1 MRVNGNIPSLINGV
15 SQQPPSLR
23 LPTQGVEQINA
34 VSSLLDGLGKR
45 PPSEHVAKL
54 TAKNYVKPFIHWINR
69 DETEKYVVLFYPEH
83 IQVVDQFGVS
93 YPVVETVDGDL
104 SYIDASS
111 PYRMIQAL
119 TINDTTFVVN
129 QTRETKLTDDV
140 VATRPMEAIVWIRA
154 GSYSTDYTIKVDGT
168 SYTFTTDV
176 SDATTIKTQHIADQ
190 LTTNLATALGVNYVV
205 TRSNNTIWIKR
216 VNNANFNITTADSNG
231 NHNHSLIVGQAA
243 HFADLPEDAPNGAV
257 AKILGSVEDKS
268 DDYWVQFSTRAGVSF
283 GPGTWVECAAPGVH
297 YKFLADTMPHQL
309 VRKQDDSNGAVTGTP
324 NAIYFEFGQVEWR
337 DRKAGDGDSIPTP
350 SFIGNPISALFL
362 HRGRL
367 GFLAL
372 GNVILSQAGDLI
384 NFWRQTA
391 VTLLDD
397 DPIDVVIANQTA
409 VNLRHAIAFNGDLL
423 LFSDH
428 AQFILKGGDILTP
441 KTVSTSLV
449 TQYSSHIHTVPVNT
463 ADTVYFPFDNGSY
476 TGLREYYVDGI
487 NQQKKAVTVTD
498 QCPRYILG
506 SGLRISVST
515 TENMLF
521 LTTDQERETV
531 YVYQWYVNG
540 QDKLQSSWSKWTF
553 GDDATVLAVG
563 FLGDVMNLIVARN
576 DGTYLE
582 QIRLD
587 PGLTDT
593 YADYVTYLDR
603 RVNET
608 TAGVQTIYNSSSNT
622 TTINVPFL
630 MDSNEDWLVVTR
642 ANGDDNWRHGRV
654 LTQVSHTLTQIVVRG
669 DARPG
674 FWLGRSYTMEYEF
687 ATPYLRSQ
695 SQLGGVSTVSEG
707 RLQVLDFTVKYDR
720 TGYFRAVVVPDQ
732 RDPAEYKMT
741 GQSLL
746 VPSLVGNLGAVQIR
760 SGELKFPVLARNENV
775 RIKVV
780 NDSHLPSYF
789 SGAEWNAVYTSKST
803 RI

>member
-45 PPSEHVAKL
+45 PPAEYVARL
-54 TAKNYVKPFIHWINR
+54 TTKNYVKPFIHWINR

-104 SYIDASS
+104 AYIDAGS

-119 TINDTTFVVN
+119 TVNDTTFVVN
-129 QTRETKLTDDV
+129 QTRETKLTGDLV
-140 VATRPMEAIVWIRA
+140 LTRAPEAIVWIRA
-154 GSYSTDYTIKVDGT
+154 GSYSTTYTIKVDGT
-168 SYTFTTDV
+168 AYTLTTDAT
-176 SDATTIKTQHIADQ
+176 DPTTIRTQAIADG
-190 LTTNLATALGVNYVV
+190 LTTNLASALGADYSV

-216 VNNANFNITTADSNG
+216 IDDAIFNITTSDSNG
-231 NHNHSLIVGQAA
+231 DRNHSLIVGQAP
-243 HFADLPEDAPNGAV
+243 HFTDLPEDAPNGAV
-257 AKILGSVEDKS
+257 AKVLGDIDSQS
-268 DDYWVQFSTRAGVSF
+268 DDYWVQFQTRAGVVF
-283 GPGTWVECAAPGVH
+283 GPGTWVECARPGVH

-309 VRKQDDSNGAVTGTP
+309 VRKQDDENGAVTGTP
-324 NAIYFEFGQVEWR
+324 FAIYFEFGAVEWR

-350 SFIGNPISALFL
+350 SFIGHPISSVFL

-372 GNVILSQAGDLI
+372 GNVVLSQAGDLI

-391 VTLLDD
+391 TTLLDD
-397 DPIDVVIANQTA
+397 DPIDTPIAHQSA
-409 VNLRHAIAFNGDLL
+409 VNLRHAVPFNGELL

-428 AQFILKGGDILTP
+428 AQFILKGGDLLTP
-441 KTVSTSLV
+441 KTVNTNLA
-449 TQYSSHIHTVPVNT
+449 TQYSSHIHTTPVNT
-463 ADTVYFPFDNGSY
+463 ANTVYFPFDNGSF

-487 NQQKKAVTVTD
+487 TQEKKAETISD
-498 QCPRYILG
+498 QCPRYIPG
-506 SGLRISVST
+506 SGLRIAVST

-521 LTTDQERETV
+521 LTTDQERESIW
-531 YVYQWYVNG
+531 VYQWFING
-540 QDKLQSSWSKWTF
+540 QQKIQSSWSKWTF

-563 FLGDVMNLIVARN
+563 FLGDVMNIIVARN

-582 QIRLD
+582 QLHLD

-593 YADYVTYLDR
+593 YADYVTHLDR

-608 TAGVQTIYNSSSNT
+608 TEGVGVSYNSTANT
-622 TTINVPFL
+622 TTITTPFL
-630 MDSNEDWLVVTR
+630 MDGVDDWLVVTR
-642 ANGDDNWRHGRV
+642 ANGDDLWRQGKV
-654 LTQVSHTLTQIVVRG
+654 LTQVSHTLSQIVVRG

-674 FWLGRSYTMEYEF
+674 FWLGRAYSMEYEF

-695 SQLGGVSTVSEG
+695 SQLGGVSSVEDG

-732 RDPAEYKMT
+732 RDAVEYKMT

-746 VPSLVGNLGAVQIR
+746 VPSLVGSLGEVQIR
-760 SGELKFPVLARNENV
+760 SGSLRFPILARNTNV

-789 SGAEWNAVYTSKST
+789 SGAEWNAIYTTKST
-803 RI
+803 RV